1 MSQVRLREMKIL
13 PSQTHSSIPIDSQS
27 SRSQSSLQKMQESQ
41 WVEERKKLLKM
52 LKEKDQRIYELIKEL
67 S

>member
-1 MSQVRLREMKIL
+1 M

-27 SRSQSSLQKMQESQ
+27 SRSQSSLQIMQESQ
-41 WVEERKKLLKM
+41 WPEERKKLLKM